1 MKCTIERCQPG
12 PLCRRCVRRAGRPA
26 RQQVGLP
33 GQGGWSDYAHR
44 VDWQVEHIFPQSPGQ
59 RVVDDPDTFSRFF
72 ERRNQEIRPLLML
85 GNLVPLEKSNNA
97 AAGNKPFHDKR
108 SDYATSKFGLVQ

>member
-1 MKCTIERCQPG
+1 M
-12 PLCRRCVRRAGRPA
+12 
-26 RQQVGLP
+26 
-33 GQGGWSDYAHR
+33 
-44 VDWQVEHIFPQSPGQ
+44 EHIFPQSPGQ